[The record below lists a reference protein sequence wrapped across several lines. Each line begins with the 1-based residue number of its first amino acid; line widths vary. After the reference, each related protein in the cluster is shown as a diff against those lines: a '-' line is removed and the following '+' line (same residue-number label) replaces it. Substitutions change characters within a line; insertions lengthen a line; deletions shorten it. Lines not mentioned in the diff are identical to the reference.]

1 MEVQLSAGEQWYVIR
16 TVSGQER
23 KVKKHIELERD
34 RLNWQDK
41 IPQIL
46 IPIEKV
52 FEVRNGKKISR
63 ERIYLPG
70 YIIMCAHIQ
79 GEVLQMIKDIPGVIG
94 FLGSEKRGK
103 RSDQNPPIPL
113 RKSEIDALLG
123 HVEEFSRREEIPEN
137 PYTVGEQVKVMDGP
151 FKDFDGIVEKVLEDK
166 RKLRV
171 MVKFFGRDQ
180 PIELNFVQVE
190 KIN

>member
-1 MEVQLSAGEQWYVIR
+1 MEAPPIGEQWYVLR

-23 KVKKHIELERD
+23 KIKKYIELERD

-52 FEVRNGKKISR
+52 FDVRNGNKVSR

-70 YIIMCAHIQ
+70 YIIIQAHLQ

-94 FLGSEKRGK
+94 FLGAEKRNK
-103 RSDQNPPIPL
+103 RSDQLPPIPL
-113 RKSEIDALLG
+113 RKSEIDAILG
-123 HVEEFSRREEIPEN
+123 HVEEFSRKEEVLEN
-137 PYTVGEQVKVMDGP
+137 PYVAGEQVKVMDGP
-151 FKDFDGIVEKVLEDK
+151 FKDFDGVVEKVLEDK

-171 MVKFFGRDQ
+171 MVKFFGREQ
-180 PIELNFVQVE
+180 PIELSFFQVE